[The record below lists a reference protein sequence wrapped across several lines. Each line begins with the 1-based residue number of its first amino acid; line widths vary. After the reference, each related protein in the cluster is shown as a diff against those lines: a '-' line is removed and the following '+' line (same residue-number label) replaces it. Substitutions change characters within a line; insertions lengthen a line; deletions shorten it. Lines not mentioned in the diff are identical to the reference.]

1 MKIQHQHRLHLLL
14 AAGMLACGGSA
25 LAQDQTTQFTDRDGK
40 QVTLTSGQP
49 APTRYGPAP
58 DFAQLDTNHD
68 GGITRDEAEAFTP
81 LFNDFDHL
89 AHHVDRISQRQYS
102 NWAKNEYRQ

>member
-1 MKIQHQHRLHLLL
+1 MKTLNSFALFV
-14 AAGMLACGGSA
+14 AVGAVGMAGST
-25 LAQDQTTQFTDRDGK
+25 LAQDHVDHYTSADGR

-58 DFAQLDTNHD
+58 DFGQLDANRD
-68 GGITRDEAEAFTP
+68 GSISREEAEAFTP

-89 AHHVDRISQRQYS
+89 AHHAERISQRQYT